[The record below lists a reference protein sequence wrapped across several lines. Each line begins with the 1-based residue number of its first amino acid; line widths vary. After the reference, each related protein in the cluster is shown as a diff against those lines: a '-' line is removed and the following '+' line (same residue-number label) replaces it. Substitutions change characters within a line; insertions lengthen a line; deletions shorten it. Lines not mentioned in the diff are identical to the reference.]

1 MKIFSEPLT
10 KEEEYYYLKRFKDGD
25 QRAKEIL
32 IERNLRLVAYIA
44 KRYVKS
50 ESDRSLEDMISIG
63 TIGLIKGIISFDEN
77 KGKLSTYV
85 ARCIDNEILMMLR
98 GERKKSRELSIYES
112 IGSDYEGNVIS
123 LFDVMESNDESID
136 IQFEKKQDIEKL
148 KKIIK
153 KELTK
158 REYEIIKYRYGLEN
172 EKEITQREVSEKM
185 GISRSYVSRIEKR
198 ALLKLKRAME

>member
-10 KEEEYYYLKRFKDGD
+10 KEEEEYYLKQFKDGD

-50 ESDRSLEDMISIG
+50 EGDRSLEDMISVG
-63 TIGLIKGIISFDEN
+63 TIGLIKGIMSFDEN

-98 GERKKSRELSIYES
+98 GERKKLREISIYEP
-112 IGSDYEGNVIS
+112 IGSDYEGNMIS
-123 LFDVMESNDESID
+123 LFDVMESNDESVD
-136 IQFEKKQDIEKL
+136 VQFEMSEDVEKI
-148 KKIIK
+148 KNIIK

-172 EKEITQREVSEKM
+172 EEEITQREVSEKM
-185 GISRSYVSRIEKR
+185 GISRSYVSRIEKK